1 MLFQNIYPVEGRQ
14 KSRKQINKSLWHIVL
29 ALYVSHFCWSALSA
43 FPGFETKYLSEND
56 IIWTNGP
63 LIHQNQCMYDS
74 GVWLSVWFSKELP
87 CKWPL
92 ERSQSHCQ
100 TLALTPV
107 RRDSYRTCFPATCA
121 ISSHWKWAMMYTK
134 VCTENYL
141 CAGMKLF
148 FLGGGGVG
156 SQYQSH
162 GGGSCASSIY
172 CSIQTTFKCTK
183 KRVAVCHCCPPC
195 VQYMHKVGPN
205 TPMLF
210 RCYVRYMSP
219 TRGLGL
225 GLHCLLT
232 CTGGSGP
239 KLAIHLA
246 VQPM

>member
-1 MLFQNIYPVEGRQ
+1 MAFREISKPLSNIGSHSSEKGQ
-14 KSRKQINKSLWHIVL
+14 LQVL
-29 ALYVSHFCWSALSA
+29 LSSHLHNQQPLEMSHDVYKGLYR
-43 FPGFETKYLSEND
+43 
-56 IIWTNGP
+56 
-63 LIHQNQCMYDS
+63 
-74 GVWLSVWFSKELP
+74 ELP
-87 CKWPL
+87 
-92 ERSQSHCQ
+92 
-100 TLALTPV
+100 
-107 RRDSYRTCFPATCA
+107 
-121 ISSHWKWAMMYTK
+121 
-134 VCTENYL
+134 L
-141 CAGMKLF
+141 CRYETVF
-148 FLGGGGVG
+148 FGGGGVG